1 MDSLNTSSAVINGQL
16 VPQTR
21 TQNYTPFAVGPVIQG
36 VPASPPQ
43 SPPGYSGSSAQGG
56 GVASNAGANPW
67 SPVQSPVP
75 WLILSFLVGFVL
87 LRYVHWGYSTGKK

>member
-1 MDSLNTSSAVINGQL
+1 MQGLGTSSAIINGQL

-21 TQNYTPFAVGPVIQG
+21 SWNFAPTAIGPVIQG

-43 SPPGYSGSSAQGG
+43 STSVGG
-56 GVASNAGANPW
+56 GGTSNQAAAAAANPW

-75 WLILSFLVGFVL
+75 WLIGMFAVGYL
-87 LRYVHWGYSTGKK
+87 MLRHVHWGY